1 MFCVHCGKALPDTA
15 RFCYAC
21 GKPLAPSEGAS
32 DAPSV
37 SRPPRPSS
45 ARNLEAPTPTP
56 PPVQRRSG
64 LFHSQGFQFLLP
76 LSILAILVVLAPE
89 IVKLAMRT
97 ARSRPTAPSASL
109 SEPVPTPTAPLP
121 TPVPHPGFK
130 ARFECSMMGQPTALA
145 ACIETS
151 SISVVTDR
159 GVREF
164 NLMTLP
170 GGGAS
175 SFLDVDLPEH
185 FKIRAP
191 NISTLPLA
199 LRLTVRELSGRVV
212 FSDAAGPG
220 RSVNVEN

>member
-1 MFCVHCGKALPDTA
+1 VRRKRTAL
-15 RFCYAC
+15 YV
-21 GKPLAPSEGAS
+21 GGPLVAVVVVGAVALAVFLAGHTRDERS
-32 DAPSV
+32 G
-37 SRPPRPSS
+37 
-45 ARNLEAPTPTP
+45 TP
-56 PPVQRRSG
+56 P
-64 LFHSQGFQFLLP
+64 
-76 LSILAILVVLAPE
+76 E
-89 IVKLAMRT
+89 
-97 ARSRPTAPSASL
+97 
-109 SEPVPTPTAPLP
+109 
-121 TPVPHPGFK
+121 TPVPAADADPVAPAHPGFK

-151 SISVVTDR
+151 SISVVTDK

-185 FKIRAP
+185 FRISAP
-191 NISTLPLA
+191 NISTLPLS